1 MTRKLLEAVLH
12 VSRSPSVWSLQV
24 STHPLSGKVDEG
36 YQHHLNQRYGRIMKR
51 LGQLG
56 YKTALHPP
64 LAEFIVNTYGILME
78 RPTDNSVQDMELN
91 NPEFLKRHV
100 SAVAPIQLKKELLL
114 FLSCLCN
121 MAEKDKKPLLLW

>member
-1 MTRKLLEAVLH
+1 MKSHCVI
-12 VSRSPSVWSLQV
+12 LQV

-36 YQHHLNQRYGRIMKR
+36 YQHHLNRRYGHIMKR
-51 LGQLG
+51 LVQLG
-56 YKTALHPP
+56 YKMALHPP

-78 RPTDNSVQDMELN
+78 RPTDNSIQYMEIN

-100 SAVAPIQLKKELLL
+100 TAVAPIQLKKELLL